1 MLTVRGPLENFEV
14 PSTAAEVQQPNPAVA
29 VSAEGEPAG
38 APISAAQIQP
48 ELAQAFLVQ
57 EEPLL
62 PATNEATNSLPVATT
77 EQSEKRIRFLDEGM
91 EAQQGRGHM
100 LLLAF
105 AGLCHQDSKSPFRL
119 RTALEPHWP

>member
-1 MLTVRGPLENFEV
+1 MLTVRGPLEKFEV
-14 PSTAAEVQQPNPAVA
+14 PSTATEVQQPIPAVA
-29 VSAEGEPAG
+29 VSAEGTPAG
-38 APISAAQIQP
+38 APVLAAQIQP

-62 PATNEATNSLPVATT
+62 PATNEATNSLPVAIT
-77 EQSEKRIRFLDEGM
+77 EQSEKRIRFLEEGM

-105 AGLCHQDSKSPFRL
+105 AGLCPQDSENTSLLSGFERF
-119 RTALEPHWP
+119 